1 MGTACIT
8 TIREG
13 GVDLA
18 RIYRQSDGYPTGH
31 GKELKEILGSM
42 KIVNGFQSE
51 MEMGEYAN
59 GLGCMAA
66 QLVARLKKRIGG
78 IYLEPSDEYWS
89 YLLEADIGG
98 QIILTVYA
106 DGKPVFGGPIGEFD
120 PEAVERC
127 G

>member
-1 MGTACIT
+1 MYNYNQG
-8 TIREG
+8 RW
-13 GVDLA
+13 VDLA

-66 QLVARLKKRIGG
+66 QLVARLKTRIGS
-78 IYLEPSDEYWS
+78 IYLVHADEEEYWH
-89 YLLEADIGG
+89 YILEDDIGG